1 MQRNHAP
8 GLSLGQLFT
17 AGLLIALAIAAVCYQ
32 SNPAEFERLE
42 YSPAVQQWTGR

>member
-8 GLSLGQLFT
+8 GPSLGQLLA

-42 YSPAVQQWTGR
+42 YSPTFQQWTGR